1 MTKSFY
7 HILFSF
13 FCIIVGSPTIT
24 VNAQQNNVTPGEIIV
39 LEINASV
46 PSNAVKVGSVKMG
59 DAMRFS
65 CGYDKTLT
73 SLKEKAAELNGNLI
87 KLTRIKTPDFYST
100 CYRMWADVYQIK
112 DTMGWAQE
120 GQVKN
125 DSLVKSLI
133 PEDANYALLYVY
145 RPRNSYGYA
154 ISYNVHIDTTE
165 VRMKN
170 GKGYFVKLPVEGP
183 LTIWTR
189 TERRKELALDVKFG
203 QVYFVRCAVQMGA
216 IMGVPTIELSS
227 NAKLA
232 YEEYLETDHT
242 VGGKKKNQSEDDV
255 YIRSGKD

>member
-13 FCIIVGSPTIT
+13 FCVIFGGLAIP

-39 LEINASV
+39 LDIKAHV
-46 PSNAVKVGSVKMG
+46 PPTAVKLGSVKMG

-120 GQVKN
+120 RQVKN

-145 RPRNSYGYA
+145 RPGNSYGYA
-154 ISYNVHIDTTE
+154 INYNVHIDTTE
-165 VRMKN
+165 VKMKN
-170 GKGYFVKLPVEGP
+170 GRGYFVRLPAEGP

-189 TERRKELALDVKFG
+189 TERRKELTLDVKFG

-216 IMGVPTIELSS
+216 IVGVPTMELSS
-227 NAKLA
+227 DAILA

-242 VGGKKKNQSEDDV
+242 TGDKRKNQPEDDV
-255 YIRSGKD
+255 YIRSGKN